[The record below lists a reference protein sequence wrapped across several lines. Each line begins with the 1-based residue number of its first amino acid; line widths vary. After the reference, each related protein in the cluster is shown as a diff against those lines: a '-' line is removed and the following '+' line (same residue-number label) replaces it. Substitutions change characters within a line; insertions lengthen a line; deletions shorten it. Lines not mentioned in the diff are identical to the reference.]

1 MVNDYRIVWIF
12 EIENYFRIVKASQI
26 FIGKTW

>member
-12 EIENYFRIVKASQI
+12 EIENYFRIVKALHI